1 MSNVFKKGKVPR
13 PFERGLV
20 GDKAKTRSLNA
31 SRAGAYGR
39 QLFYGAA
46 FRRLPGDR
54 RRPPS
59 VLTAFDLASY
69 LAYRPFW
76 TCSDGESPSH
86 QSAPIA
92 RLLHSA
98 ASVLVITCRDSS
110 SAAAVSFLR
119 PCHPSRDTGLRR
131 STSVPAASARGARF
145 ARRFGGGTFLSN
157 HVGHRR
163 PFTVSWRDSIRLPA

>member
-1 MSNVFKKGKVPR
+1 MNVAGDHRRPPKTFHTIEPDNTDSNPPGPVSTERSGQCQ
-13 PFERGLV
+13 PFGVKEQ
-20 GDKAKTRSLNA
+20 KM
-31 SRAGAYGR
+31 
-39 QLFYGAA
+39 
-46 FRRLPGDR
+46 PGDR

-92 RLLHSA
+92 RFLHSA

-131 STSVPAASARGARF
+131 STSVPAASARGTRF
-145 ARRFGGGTFLSN
+145 ARRFGGGTFLSD

-163 PFTVSWRDSIRLPA
+163 PSTVSWRGFIELPA